1 MNCLAWS
8 TSFLTSS
15 KEEEEEEEEE
25 EAKTAVVE
33 TADGI
38 R

>member
-15 KEEEEEEEEE
+15 KEEEEEEE
-25 EAKTAVVE
+25 AKTAVVE